1 MHFGYREVC
10 LDHDPGPR
18 HPESPDRLR
27 AVRQGLKEVYGVEY
41 AAPDSASVEDVRAV
55 HDSGYVE
62 EVRDFCESGGG
73 DWDTDTVAVEATWD
87 AALASAG
94 VARWVAERALD
105 GADGRNTPFALG
117 RPPGHHAVEDD
128 AMGFCFFNNNAVAAQ
143 YALDHRDVDRVAILD
158 WDVHH
163 GNGIQDIFYDRGDVF
178 FASFH
183 EEGIYPGT
191 GAVAE
196 TGEGDGERRTLN
208 VPFPPGTRTS
218 GYLTA
223 LDDLVLPAFAAFDP
237 DLLLVSAGF
246 DAHEHDPIS
255 RIRVSTEGY
264 GLMAQRLRKFAEWVG
279 APLGF
284 VLEGGY
290 GLDTLTDSVRT
301 VHEVFDGYQPEMP
314 DDPVQAGARNVID
327 EVSEEGFD
335 LVETP
340 TFGPA
345 IATADAE
352 DDADTGDGTDV
363 EADTGQAG
371 DGEAGDADDV
381 EDAENAP

>member
-55 HDSGYVE
+55 HDPDYVE
-62 EVRDFCESGGG
+62 KVREFCGDGGG
-73 DWDTDTVAVEATWD
+73 DWDTDTVAVGKTWD

-94 VARWVAERALD
+94 IATWVAERALD
-105 GADGRNTPFALG
+105 GADGRDTPFALG

-143 YALDHRDVDRVAILD
+143 WALDHRDVDRVAILD

-191 GAVAE
+191 GAVGE

-218 GYLTA
+218 GYLAA
-223 LDDLVLPAFAAFDP
+223 LDDLVLPAFAAYDP

-264 GLMAQRLRKFAEWVG
+264 GLIAQRLQKFAEWVG

-290 GLDTLTDSVRT
+290 GLDTLTDSIRT
-301 VHEVFDGYQPEMP
+301 VHEVFDGYQPEP
-314 DDPVQAGARNVID
+314 PTDPVQAGARSVID
-327 EVSEEGFD
+327 EVHEEGFD
-335 LVETP
+335 CVETP
-340 TFGPA
+340 DFGPA
-345 IATADAE
+345 IPTADPEDDATEGTDGDTGDGDADAEQADAE
-352 DDADTGDGTDV
+352 DA
-363 EADTGQAG
+363 
-371 DGEAGDADDV
+371 
-381 EDAENAP
+381 DAENAP